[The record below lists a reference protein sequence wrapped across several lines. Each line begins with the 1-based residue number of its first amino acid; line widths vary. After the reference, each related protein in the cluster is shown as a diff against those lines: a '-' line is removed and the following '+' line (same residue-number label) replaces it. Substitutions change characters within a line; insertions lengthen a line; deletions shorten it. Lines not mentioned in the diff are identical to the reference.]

1 MLLIFAMFLPSSSGL
16 FNHKKVIK
24 IAMIC
29 QHWDFIDQSFF
40 SRLTK
45 LMHKSRLKQMEREYD
60 VKIEFYE
67 FWDDWN
73 EGDVQNGLL
82 KKLKIDVIIAPGGVG
97 GWYTPWKYRREI
109 KKFVRSGGG
118 FYGICGD
125 STFGSLG
132 VENLNWRY
140 NRLIGK
146 ILGFDELSPMLGLAN
161 VYTDASVLKYIIKN
175 PAFFSKLDML
185 QFLSKLPLSRASIHF
200 ERTRLSIQEPYFGE
214 NLRIME
220 GNAPLIDGPI
230 LNRLFMP
237 KVITVATF
245 KRYDD
250 PYDKSIEDKKA
261 IIATTYGMGRV
272 VLSPIH
278 AELTVGNRK
287 AGDVYMRNVLW
298 LSGDLPNT

>member
-1 MLLIFAMFLPSSSGL
+1 MLILTVILPSSSGI
-16 FNHKKVIK
+16 FNRKKTIK
-24 IAMIC
+24 VAMIC
-29 QHWDFIDQSFF
+29 QHWDFIDESFV
-40 SRLTK
+40 SRLTT
-45 LMHKSRLKQMEREYD
+45 LMHKYRLKQAEERYNVD
-60 VKIEFYE
+60 IEFYE

-73 EGDVQNGLL
+73 GGDVQDGLL
-82 KKLKIDVIIAPGGVG
+82 KKLKIDVVIAPGGVG

-161 VYTDASVLKYIIKN
+161 VYTDASILKYIIKN

-200 ERTRLSIQEPYFGE
+200 ERTRLSIQEPYFGK
-214 NLRIME
+214 NLRVME

-230 LNRLFMP
+230 INRLFMP
-237 KVITVATF
+237 KVTTIATF

-272 VLSPIH
+272 VLSPVH

-298 LSGDLPNT
+298 LSGDLSNT

>member
-1 MLLIFAMFLPSSSGL
+1 MLILTVILPISSGV
-16 FNHKKVIK
+16 FNRKKVIK

-29 QHWDFIDQSFF
+29 QHWDFIDESSA
-40 SRLTK
+40 SRLTT
-45 LMHKSRLKQMEREYD
+45 LVHKYRLKQAEERYD
-60 VKIEFYE
+60 VDIEFYE

-73 EGDVQNGLL
+73 GGDVQDGLL

-97 GWYTPWKYRREI
+97 GWYTPWRYRREI

-161 VYTDASVLKYIIKN
+161 VYTDASVLKYLIKN

-200 ERTRLSIQEPYFGE
+200 EWTRFSIQEPYFGE

-220 GNAPLIDGPI
+220 GNAPLVDGPT
-230 LNRLFMP
+230 LNRFFMP
-237 KVITVATF
+237 KVITIATF